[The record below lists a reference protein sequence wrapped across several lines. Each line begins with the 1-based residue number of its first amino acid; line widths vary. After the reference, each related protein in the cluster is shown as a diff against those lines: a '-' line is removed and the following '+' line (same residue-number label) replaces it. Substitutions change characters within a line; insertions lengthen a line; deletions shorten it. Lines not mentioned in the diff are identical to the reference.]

1 MIPIIV
7 IGMGMSAIDLT
18 ERQLKQIRQAD
29 ILIGAKR
36 HLDCFP
42 DVAARKKTIDRNL
55 KSIVDYI
62 KSCRTDDIIVVLASG
77 DPLFYGIGAYLSKSF
92 GTERVVVLPN
102 INSVAA
108 AFSRIKESWH
118 DATVISLHGR
128 EQEGQFL
135 RHLRTTD
142 KLAVL
147 TDPHFSPNF
156 LAQKC
161 LVSGITDVRMCVL
174 EQLGTDNER
183 VSWHEPADAAKMTF
197 TEPNIVIFRR
207 SKRRRDKTD
216 VLQLGLSDDQYEHER
231 GLITKAEVRAITLSK
246 LKLEPFHVVWD
257 LGAGSGSVGIESAL
271 FVTKGKIIAVEKDQK
286 RFQQIGVN
294 MKRFNV
300 KNMEVIHGLLPDAI
314 DGLPRPDRVF
324 IGGGGKD
331 LSTIIQKACHKLR
344 PSGVIVVNTA
354 LLSSMISAIEAMEG
368 AGLHTEM
375 VQVQVNRSRK
385 MPWSQRLES
394 ENPVWII
401 SGDKRTSSVIS

>member
-7 IGMGMSAIDLT
+7 IGMGMSVIDLT
-18 ERQLKQIRQAD
+18 DRQLKQIRRAD

-62 KSCRTDDIIVVLASG
+62 KSCRTDDVIVVLASG

-102 INSVAA
+102 ITSVAA
-108 AFSRIKESWH
+108 AFSKIKESWH

-128 EQEGQFL
+128 QQEKQFL
-135 RHLRTTD
+135 SHLRTTD

-147 TDPHFSPNF
+147 TDPHFNPNF
-156 LAQKC
+156 LAQQC
-161 LVSGITDVRMCVL
+161 LSSGINDMRMCVL

-183 VSWHEPADAAKMTF
+183 VSWHDPADAAHLTF
-197 TEPNIVIFRR
+197 TEPNIVIFKR
-207 SKRRRDKTD
+207 SKHRRDKTA
-216 VLQLGLSDDQYEHER
+216 VLRLGLSDDQYEHER
-231 GLITKAEVRAITLSK
+231 GLITKAEVRAVTLSK

-257 LGAGSGSVGIESAL
+257 LGAGSGSVGIESTL
-271 FVTKGKIIAVEKDQK
+271 FVSKGQIIAVEKELK
-286 RFQQIGVN
+286 RSQQIEAN
-294 MKRFNV
+294 IKRFNV
-300 KNMEVIHGLLPDAI
+300 NNMAVIHGILPDAI

-331 LSTIIQKACHKLR
+331 LSVIIQKVCHKLR

-354 LLSSMISAIEAMEG
+354 LLSSMISAIEVMEG
-368 AGLHTEM
+368 VGFRTEM

-385 MPWSQRLES
+385 MPWSQRLEA

-401 SGDKRTSSVIS
+401 SGDKKVKPD

>member
-1 MIPIIV
+1 MMPIIV
-7 IGMGMSAIDLT
+7 IGMGMSVIDLT

-55 KSIVDYI
+55 KSIVDFI
-62 KSCRTDDIIVVLASG
+62 MSCRSDDVIVVLASG

-92 GTERVVVLPN
+92 GAERVVVLPN
-102 INSVAA
+102 ITAVAA

-128 EQEGQFL
+128 QQEAQFL
-135 RHLRTTD
+135 THLRTTD

-147 TDPHFSPNF
+147 TDPHFNPNF
-156 LAQKC
+156 LAQQC
-161 LVSGITDVRMCVL
+161 LASGINDVRMCVL

-183 VSWHEPADAAKMTF
+183 VSWHEPVDAVKLTF

-207 SKRRRDKTD
+207 YERRRDKTA
-216 VLQLGLSDDQYEHER
+216 VLRLGLSDNQYEHER
-231 GLITKAEVRAITLSK
+231 GLITKAEVRAVTLSK
-246 LKLEPFHVVWD
+246 LKLEPYHVVWD

-271 FVTKGKIIAVEKDQK
+271 FVSKGQIIVVEKDHK
-286 RFQQIGVN
+286 RSQQIEAN

-300 KNMEVIHGLLPDAI
+300 NNMEVIHGLLPDAI
-314 DGLPRPDRVF
+314 DGLPQPDRVF
-324 IGGGGKD
+324 IGGGGKN
-331 LSTIIQKACHKLR
+331 LSTIIEKACRKLQS
-344 PSGVIVVNTA
+344 PGVIVVNTA
-354 LLSSMISAIEAMEG
+354 LISSMISAIEVMEG
-368 AGLHTEM
+368 AGLRTEM
-375 VQVQVNRSRK
+375 VQVQVSRSRK
-385 MPWSQRLES
+385 MPWSQRLEA

-401 SGDKRTSSVIS
+401 SGDKKEKPAR

>member
-7 IGMGMSAIDLT
+7 IGMGMSVIDLT
-18 ERQLKQIRQAD
+18 DRQLKQIRRAD

-55 KSIVDYI
+55 KSTVDYI
-62 KSCRTDDIIVVLASG
+62 KSCRTDDVIVVLASG

-102 INSVAA
+102 ITSVAA
-108 AFSRIKESWH
+108 AFSKIKESWH

-128 EQEGQFL
+128 QQEEQFL
-135 RHLRTTD
+135 SHLRTTD

-147 TDPHFSPNF
+147 TDPHFNPNF
-156 LAQKC
+156 LAQQC
-161 LVSGITDVRMCVL
+161 LSSGINDMRMCVL

-183 VSWHEPADAAKMTF
+183 VSWHDPADAAKLTF
-197 TEPNIVIFRR
+197 TEPNIVIFKR
-207 SKRRRDKTD
+207 SKHRRDKTA
-216 VLQLGLSDDQYEHER
+216 VLRLGLSDDQYEHER
-231 GLITKAEVRAITLSK
+231 GLITKAEVRAVTLSK

-257 LGAGSGSVGIESAL
+257 LGAGSGSVGIESTL
-271 FVTKGKIIAVEKDQK
+271 FVSKGQIIAVEKELK
-286 RFQQIGVN
+286 RSQQIEAN
-294 MKRFNV
+294 IKRFNAN
-300 KNMEVIHGLLPDAI
+300 NMAVIHGILPDAI

-331 LSTIIQKACHKLR
+331 LSVIIEKACHKLR

-354 LLSSMISAIEAMEG
+354 LLSSMISAIEVMEG
-368 AGLHTEM
+368 VGFRTEM

-385 MPWSQRLES
+385 MPWSQRLEA

-401 SGDKRTSSVIS
+401 SGDKKVKPD